1 MQKKAAVLL
10 GGAAIAL
17 AGLGWFGMS
26 VLKEIRNEPGSS
38 ISGQGL
44 HIDVVAP
51 TEPAP
56 VQSSGQLGVGDLNN
70 GYDHSQAMAA
80 PDAAENSDDYARFD
94 DGSWNAE
101 TGTGLHIEDK
111 RVYSTEPKVKSAMGT
126 DARMPED
133 Y

>member
-17 AGLGWFGMS
+17 AGLGWFGMA

-38 ISGQGL
+38 VGGQGL

-51 TEPAP
+51 NEPAP
-56 VQSSGQLGVGDLNN
+56 VASSGQLGVGDLNN
-70 GYDHSQAMAA
+70 GYDHSQAMSA
-80 PDAAENSDDYARFD
+80 PQAAENADDYARFD

-101 TGTGLHIEDK
+101 TGTGLNVEDK
-111 RVYSTEPKVKSAMGT
+111 RTYSTEPKGNPAMGA
-126 DARMPED
+126 DAKVPDD

>member
-1 MQKKAAVLL
+1 MQKKAAVFL

-17 AGLGWFGMS
+17 AGLGWLGMT

-38 ISGQGL
+38 VGGPGL

-51 TEPAP
+51 TEPTPIA
-56 VQSSGQLGVGDLNN
+56 SNGQLGVGDLNN

-80 PDAAENSDDYARFD
+80 PQASDNADDYTRFD

-101 TGTGLHIEDK
+101 TGTGLTVEDK
-111 RVYSTEPKVKSAMGT
+111 RVYSTEPKDKSAMGA
-126 DARMPED
+126 DAKVPD
-133 Y
+133 NY